1 MNLFTT
7 YTNEETKFLLE
18 IGDRSFPRKINSLF
32 NGVNINELDHFYRKK
47 IIKKEVIT
55 NFEFVFVESGKV
67 GVVKDGKIIKILN
80 ENDCFGLLNVFL
92 KEDYVL
98 LVLEDS
104 EITFFG
110 IGKNIA
116 MYKNIMEYFVKKIK
130 DTIVIPI
137 DNGKWT
143 MENDEKY

>member
-7 YTNEETKFLLE
+7 YTNEETKLLLE
-18 IGDRSFPRKINSLF
+18 IGDRSFRRKINSLF

-55 NFEFVFVESGKV
+55 SFEFVFVENGKV

-98 LVLEDS
+98 LALEDS

-116 MYKNIMEYFVKKIK
+116 MYKNIMEYFAKKIK
-130 DTIVIPI
+130 DTIVI
-137 DNGKWT
+137 
-143 MENDEKY
+143 

>member
-1 MNLFTT
+1 VNLFTT
-7 YTNEETKFLLE
+7 YTNEETKLLLE
-18 IGDRSFPRKINSLF
+18 IGDRSFRRKINSLF

-55 NFEFVFVESGKV
+55 SFEFVFVENGKV

-98 LVLEDS
+98 LALEDS

-116 MYKNIMEYFVKKIK
+116 MYKNIMEYFAKKIK
-130 DTIVIPI
+130 DTIVI
-137 DNGKWT
+137 
-143 MENDEKY
+143 

>member
-1 MNLFTT
+1 VNLFTT
-7 YTNEETKFLLE
+7 YTNEETKLLLE
-18 IGDRSFPRKINSLF
+18 IGDRSFRRKINSLF

-55 NFEFVFVESGKV
+55 SFEFVFVENGKV

-98 LVLEDS
+98 LALEDS

-116 MYKNIMEYFVKKIK
+116 MYKNIMEYFAKKIK
-130 DTIVIPI
+130 DTIVMI
-137 DNGKWT
+137 
-143 MENDEKY
+143 